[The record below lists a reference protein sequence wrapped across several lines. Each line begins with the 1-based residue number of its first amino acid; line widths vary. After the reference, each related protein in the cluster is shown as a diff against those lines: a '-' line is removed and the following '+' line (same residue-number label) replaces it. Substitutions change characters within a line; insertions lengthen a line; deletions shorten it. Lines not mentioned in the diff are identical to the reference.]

1 MARISKGRTIKE
13 LVIGVLGVPSAFTI
27 VWFSIFGLS
36 VTEVATDG
44 EQDTAPGVAPE
55 SGPAGGE
62 QGSAVRQ

>member
-1 MARISKGRTIKE
+1 M
-13 LVIGVLGVPSAFTI
+13 LGVPSAFTI